1 MIVKT
6 LEYDTTRIYVI
17 GKEIYVKNTFTGPKF
32 TTYIDE
38 IIIDG
43 VPNIFGW
50 VKKPPSRENPELE
63 IEICLDNFL
72 DYNIKKV

>member
-6 LEYDTTRIYVI
+6 LEYDTTRIYVM

-32 TTYIDE
+32 TTYIDG
-38 IIIDG
+38 IIDG
-43 VPNIFGW
+43 IPNIFGW
-50 VKKPPSRENPELE
+50 IKKAPSRENPELE

-72 DYNIKKV
+72 NYNVVK